1 MSTGT
6 DALAV
11 VRDAVAIVCEVD
23 PVTLTGATRFDDLGA
38 DSLARVSIADV
49 IETRINGDA
58 LPTLHIDDASLG
70 RMSSLEDLAA
80 YVAQYGQIDA
90 VVAR

>member
-49 IETRINGDA
+49 IEAQINVDSHA
-58 LPTLHIDDASLG
+58 ALHIDDASLG

-80 YVAQYGQIDA
+80 YVVQHAQIDA
-90 VVAR
+90 VAAR